1 MQDLE
6 ALWSVEF
13 VAPGQNN
20 INAGVV
26 IFESSKLFGGDS
38 WYYYTGSCK
47 GEDGKLTAQL
57 KSTHYAGPVGSPS
70 MGNRPEGMYLFKEI
84 RRGEDQNGNRTIDI
98 EGSVVEVPGA
108 IVFAR
113 LTWRANL
120 P

>member
-26 IFESSKLFGGDS
+26 IFETNRLFGGDS
-38 WYYYTGSCK
+38 WYYYK
-47 GEDGKLTAQL
+47 GTYAGENEKLTAQL
-57 KSTHYAGPVGSPS
+57 KSTHYAGPLGSPS
-70 MGNRPEGMYLFKEI
+70 MGNRPEGTYLFKEI
-84 RRGEDQNGNRTIDI
+84 RHGQDQNGNRTIDI
-98 EGSVVEVPGA
+98 EGTVVEVPGA
-108 IVFAR
+108 KVFAR

>member
-1 MQDLE
+1 
-6 ALWSVEF
+6 
-13 VAPGQNN
+13 
-20 INAGVV
+20 
-26 IFESSKLFGGDS
+26 
-38 WYYYTGSCK
+38 
-47 GEDGKLTAQL
+47 
-57 KSTHYAGPVGSPS
+57 
-70 MGNRPEGMYLFKEI
+70 MYLFKEI

>member
-13 VAPGQNN
+13 FTPGQNN

-26 IFESSKLFGGDS
+26 VFETNRLFDGDS
-38 WYYYTGSCK
+38 WYYYLGTYQGNA
-47 GEDGKLTAQL
+47 GKLTAHL
-57 KSTHYAGPVGSPS
+57 KSTHYAGPSSPS
-70 MGNRPEGMYLFKEI
+70 MGNRRDGTYIFQET
-84 RRGEDQNGNRTIDI
+84 RRGQDQNGNRTIDV
-98 EGSVVEVPGA
+98 EGTVVEVPE
-108 IVFAR
+108 VKVVAR